1 MNKCLVRFYGS
12 VKEIIKFMVENME
25 FIEVNESGL
34 KFVSVMNFGKFIT
47 ESDELFMRDQYGVK
61 PYEECC
67 KMQVIVFPYEYKE
80 YSDNEYYDPCDESFS
95 EHVYNFKVENH
106 GSFFDIY
113 KTFEK
118 NVCYQN
124 KFVAKPREFM
134 SEFFNYFAQ
143 PNISSMEDRQKLQ
156 KKMKQEASLEIEFK
170 VYDFPLELLN
180 KWYEQYE
187 LSVRAHWA
195 DKNEFLT
202 YARFIDEKNNSMTE
216 NQYINKAIAEEDL
229 QRYTQLLLVH
239 KWADLHEM
247 VIHIAEML
255 YDMKDN
261 FPEPIEL
268 ELKDVIEG
276 QHTVHKFKYNHTY
289 GSISN
294 TVYSLANSEPFVLAK
309 MYASL
314 TDMHKKF
321 MNKNN

>member
-1 MNKCLVRFYGS
+1 MNKCSVKFHGS
-12 VKEIIKFMVENME
+12 VKEIIKFMVDNME
-25 FIEVNESGL
+25 FIEVNENGL
-34 KFVSVMNFGKFIT
+34 KFVTIMNFGKTMT

-67 KMQVIVFPYEYKE
+67 NMRVAVYTQNYKHYDDDMCYNYETASE
-80 YSDNEYYDPCDESFS
+80 CIYD
-95 EHVYNFKVENH
+95 FKVENH
-106 GSFFDIY
+106 GSFFDVY

-124 KFVAKPREFM
+124 KFVTKPREFI

-143 PNISSMEDRQKLQ
+143 PNIISREEMDKLQ
-156 KKMKQEASLEIEFK
+156 EKMKQEATLEIEFK

-187 LSVRAHWA
+187 LAVRAYWA
-195 DKNEFLT
+195 NKNEFLT
-202 YARFIDEKNNSMTE
+202 YARYADDKNSSMTE
-216 NQYINKAIAEEDL
+216 DQYINKTIAEEEL
-229 QRYTQLLLVH
+229 QRYTQLLLVR
-239 KWADLHEM
+239 KWVDLHEM

-261 FPEPIEL
+261 FPVSIEL
-268 ELKDVIEG
+268 EHKIVDDTQSIN
-276 QHTVHKFKYNHTY
+276 KFKYNNVY
-289 GSISN
+289 SKISN
-294 TVYSLANSEPFVLAK
+294 TVYSLANSEPFVLSR

-314 TDMHKKF
+314 VEMHNKF